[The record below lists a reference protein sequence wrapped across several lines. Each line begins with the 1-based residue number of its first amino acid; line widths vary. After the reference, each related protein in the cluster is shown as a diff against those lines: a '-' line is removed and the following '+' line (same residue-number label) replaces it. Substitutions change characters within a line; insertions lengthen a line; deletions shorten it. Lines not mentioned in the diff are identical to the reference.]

1 MTKLSKQLL
10 RENDSYI
17 VALKKAITEWENPKG
32 TMKEK
37 RDYILAIGEIG
48 NEIYKQN
55 KALGIRYMEVEEW

>member
-10 RENDSYI
+10 RENNSYI
-17 VALKKAITEWENPKG
+17 VALKKAITEWENPMG

-55 KALGIRYMEVEEW
+55 KALDIRYMEVEE